1 MNDKQVQLIIERLLQ
16 RVQKSNELFLT
27 NIGNNL
33 KKIKKLK
40 PSEARQLIQILRYG
54 GNYDDIVK
62 KMAKYTDM
70 NVKDIDKIF
79 SSFAK
84 KDLDFN
90 ERFYRYRNIPFKEY
104 SKNMPIKRQTEE
116 LTNIVKNEVYNF
128 SRTNVLGYTI
138 KDKEGNLIFKGLRE
152 VYNDL
157 LDTAFLNV
165 GQGKETFDSA
175 VRGILKDI
183 GQSGLKTLVYD
194 TTYVN
199 KEGEVVNRTRRLD
212 SVITMHLRG
221 RLTELHNENQKLI
234 GEQFGAD
241 GVEISVHFNPA
252 PDHEEAQGRIFT
264 INKYDENGKL
274 IQEGEYEKLQ
284 SEGVAKDI
292 NGKEIDLHRE
302 LKDGTLTESF
312 RPIGEFNCYHYE
324 FRIVVGV
331 SKPNYN
337 EEQLKK
343 IIDDNNKGF
352 EYEGKHYTNYEG
364 EQIQRRM
371 ETAIR
376 EQKDIQI
383 LGRESNDMQM
393 VDEAQK
399 KIKILTDKY
408 KEFSNVSG
416 LGTKMDRLRV
426 TGYRR
431 IKSAR

>member
-1 MNDKQVQLIIERLLQ
+1 MNDKQVKLIIDRLLQ

-27 NIGNNL
+27 NIGKN
-33 KKIKKLK
+33 IKKLK
-40 PSEARQLIQILRYG
+40 TLTPTDRHKLIQILRYG
-54 GNYDDIVK
+54 GNYNDIIK
-62 KMAKYTDM
+62 QMSKYTDL
-70 NVKDIDKIF
+70 NVKDLDKIF

-90 ERFYRYRNIPFKEY
+90 ERFYKYKNIPFKEY

-138 KDKEGNLIFKGLRE
+138 KDKEGNLIFKGLRDTYNE
-152 VYNDL
+152 V

-175 VRGILKDI
+175 LRNILIDI
-183 GQSGLKTLVYD
+183 GKSGLKTINYESG
-194 TTYVN
+194 
-199 KEGEVVNRTRRLD
+199 KSMRLD
-212 SVITMHLRG
+212 SAITMHLRG

-252 PDHEEAQGRIFT
+252 PDHEDAQGRQFSI
-264 INKYDENGKL
+264 E
-274 IQEGEYEKLQ
+274 EYEKLQ
-284 SEGVAKDI
+284 STGIAKDI
-292 NGKEIDLHRE
+292 IGKEIDLHGT
-302 LKDGTLTESF
+302 LKDGSSTISF
-312 RPIGEFNCYHYE
+312 RPIGEYNCYHYE
-324 FRIVVGV
+324 FRIILGIN
-331 SKPNYN
+331 KPEYS
-337 EEQLKK
+337 EEELKK

-352 EYEGKHYTNYEG
+352 EYKGKHYTNYEG
-364 EQIQRRM
+364 EQMQRKM

-399 KIKILTDKY
+399 KIKILTNKY

-431 IKSAR
+431 IKSTR

>member
-33 KKIKKLK
+33 KKLKKLK
-40 PSEARQLIQILRYG
+40 PSDAQKLIQILKYG
-54 GNYDDIVK
+54 GKYEDIIK
-62 KMAKYTDM
+62 KMSMYSEM

-79 SSFAK
+79 STFAK
-84 KDLDFN
+84 KDLNFN
-90 ERFYRYRNIPFKEY
+90 KQFYEYRNIPFTEY
-104 SKNMPIKRQTEE
+104 EKNMPLKKQTEE
-116 LTNIVKNEVYNF
+116 LTNIVKNEMYNF
-128 SRTNVLGYTI
+128 TRTNVLGYTV
-138 KDKEGNLIFKGLRE
+138 KDKEGNEIFKGLRE
-152 VYNDL
+152 TYNDL
-157 LDTAFLNV
+157 LDEAFLNV
-165 GQGKETFDSA
+165 GQGKETFDEA
-175 VRGILKDI
+175 LRRTLKSI
-183 GQSGLKTLVYD
+183 GQSGLKTLDY
-194 TTYVN
+194 
-199 KEGEVVNRTRRLD
+199 ESGRSIRLD
-212 SVITMHLRG
+212 SAITMHLRG
-221 RLTELHNENQKLI
+221 KLTELHNENQKLI
-234 GEQFGAD
+234 GEQYDAD

-252 PDHEEAQGRIFT
+252 PDHEEAQGRQFRL
-264 INKYDENGKL
+264 D
-274 IQEGEYEKLQ
+274 EYEKLQ
-284 SEGVAKDI
+284 KDGVAKDV
-292 NGKEIDLHRE
+292 NGKEIDLHRT
-302 LKDGTLTESF
+302 LKDGDSADTF
-312 RPIGEFNCYHYE
+312 RPIGEYNCYHYE
-324 FRIVVGV
+324 FRIIVGV
-331 SKPNYN
+331 NEPEYN

-364 EQIQRRM
+364 EQLQRRM

-399 KIKILTDKY
+399 KIKILTNKY

>member
-40 PSEARQLIQILRYG
+40 PSEARQLIQILKYG

-62 KMAKYTDM
+62 KMSKYTDM

-84 KDLDFN
+84 KDLNFN
-90 ERFYRYRNIPFKEY
+90 KQFYEYRNIPFKEY
-104 SKNMPIKRQTEE
+104 EKNMPLKRQTEA
-116 LTNIVKNEVYNF
+116 LTNIVENEVYNF

-183 GQSGLKTLVYD
+183 GQSGLKTINYESG
-194 TTYVN
+194 
-199 KEGEVVNRTRRLD
+199 KSMRLD
-212 SVITMHLRG
+212 SAITMHLRG

-234 GEQFGAD
+234 GDEYDAD
-241 GVEISVHFNPA
+241 GIEISVHFNPA
-252 PDHEEAQGRIFT
+252 PDHEEAQGRQFSL
-264 INKYDENGKL
+264 E
-274 IQEGEYEKLQ
+274 QYELLQ

-331 SKPNYN
+331 NKPEYN

-364 EQIQRRM
+364 EQMQRKM

-426 TGYRR
+426 TGYKR
-431 IKSAR
+431 IKSTR

>member
-27 NIGNNL
+27 NIGSNL
-33 KKIKKLK
+33 KKLKKLK
-40 PSEARQLIQILRYG
+40 SSDAQKLIQILKYG

-84 KDLDFN
+84 KDLNFSKQ
-90 ERFYRYRNIPFKEY
+90 FYEYRNIPFVEY
-104 SKNMPIKRQTEE
+104 EKNMPLKRQTEE
-116 LTNIVKNEVYNF
+116 LTNIVKNEMYNF
-128 SRTNVLGYTI
+128 TRTNVLGYTV
-138 KDKEGNLIFKGLRE
+138 KDKEGNEIFKGLRE
-152 VYNDL
+152 TYNDL
-157 LDTAFLNV
+157 LDEAFLNV
-165 GQGKETFDSA
+165 GQGKETFDEA
-175 VRGILKDI
+175 LRRTLKSI
-183 GQSGLKTLVYD
+183 GQSGLKTLDY
-194 TTYVN
+194 
-199 KEGEVVNRTRRLD
+199 ESGRSIRLD
-212 SVITMHLRG
+212 SAITMHLRG

-234 GEQFGAD
+234 GEQFGAN

-252 PDHEEAQGRIFT
+252 PDHEEAQGRQFRL
-264 INKYDENGKL
+264 D
-274 IQEGEYEKLQ
+274 EYEKLQ
-284 SEGVAKDI
+284 KDGVAKDV
-292 NGKEIDLHRE
+292 NGKEIDLHRT
-302 LKDGTLTESF
+302 LKDGDSADTF
-312 RPIGEFNCYHYE
+312 RPIGEYNCYHYE
-324 FRIVVGV
+324 FRIIVGINE
-331 SKPNYN
+331 PEYN
-337 EEQLKK
+337 KEELKK

-383 LGRESNDMQM
+383 LGRESNDMEM

-399 KIKILTDKY
+399 KIKILTNKY

-416 LGTKMDRLRV
+416 LRTKIDRLKVSGYKRV
-426 TGYRR
+426 
-431 IKSAR
+431 KVNKV

>member
-1 MNDKQVQLIIERLLQ
+1 MNDKQVKLIIERLLQ
-16 RVQKSNELFLT
+16 RIQKSNELFLT

-40 PSEARQLIQILRYG
+40 PSEARQLIQILKYG

-62 KMAKYTDM
+62 KMSKYTNL

-84 KDLDFN
+84 KDLNFN
-90 ERFYRYRNIPFKEY
+90 KQFYEYRNIPFVEY
-104 SKNMPIKRQTEE
+104 EKNMPLKRQTEA

-152 VYNDL
+152 VYNEL

-175 VRGILKDI
+175 LRGILKEI
-183 GQSGLKTLVYD
+183 GKSGLKTINYESG
-194 TTYVN
+194 
-199 KEGEVVNRTRRLD
+199 KSMRLD
-212 SVITMHLRG
+212 SAITMHLRG

-234 GEQFGAD
+234 GDEYKAD
-241 GVEISVHFNPA
+241 GIEISVHFNPA
-252 PDHEEAQGRIFT
+252 PDHEEAQGRQFSL
-264 INKYDENGKL
+264 E
-274 IQEGEYEKLQ
+274 QYELLQ

-292 NGKEIDLHRE
+292 NGKEIDLHGT
-302 LKDGTLTESF
+302 LKDGSSTISF
-312 RPIGEFNCYHYE
+312 RPIGEYNCYHYE

-399 KIKILTDKY
+399 KIKILTNKY
-408 KEFSNVSG
+408 KEFSNASG
-416 LGTKMDRLRV
+416 LGTKMGRLRV
-426 TGYRR
+426 SNYQR
-431 IKSAR
+431 IKISNR